1 MPSPP
6 RVVVDVCR
14 PAPDRLPD
22 QLVEPALRPGR
33 LQRRGFFV
41 EVGQRLR
48 LQRKAGSYV
57 GIDLVAFRVAY
68 HAAGVIGGLKEF
80 ADRLVGR

>member
-1 MPSPP
+1 MP
-6 RVVVDVCR
+6 DLI
-14 PAPDRLPD
+14 DRSTVP
-22 QLVEPALRPGR
+22 PGR
-33 LQRRGFFV
+33 LQRRGLFV
-41 EVGQRLR
+41 EVGRRLR

-57 GIDLVAFRVAY
+57 GIDLGAFRVAY